1 MMHWGKWLALKNLS
15 VILVAEQMQIT
26 QNRKL
31 KKKKFANCTHL
42 MVMAFITICNNSVL
56 NRQHPQF
63 HITMSSLSNIAID
76 NIIIFS

>member
-1 MMHWGKWLALKNLS
+1 MTGTQKPLGDTRSWTNANHT
-15 VILVAEQMQIT
+15 EQ
-26 QNRKL
+26 KV

-42 MVMAFITICNNSVL
+42 MVMAFITICSNSVL

-63 HITMSSLSNIAID
+63 HITMLSLSNIAID